1 MNADSPHQQQR
12 VSQSEQTI
20 CMEKIE
26 NLVKNYIAQH
36 QLPSNENPILVAVSG
51 GVDSVVLLHL
61 LMALGY
67 RCTVAHCNFH
77 LRAEESDRDELF
89 VRKLCASKNIP
100 LFIHHFNT
108 HYEANKR
115 GISIEM
121 AARELRYNWFEL
133 LRQDLNIQYIA
144 VGHHRDDSVETL
156 LLNLLRGTGIR
167 GLTGITPIRDQIV
180 RPLLSLTRQQI
191 MEYALEHQLNF
202 VEDSSNSDDVFL
214 RNKIRLQLLP
224 LMQKIWPSANES
236 LCKMSQHLSSV
247 EKIYR
252 TYIHQIVND
261 IQECNHICISRLE
274 QYPEGETIL
283 FEILHPLGFNSHQI
297 KQIYESRKKH
307 SGKVF
312 LSPTV
317 RLVKDRDFF
326 VLLPLQTPHGPEF
339 DIHTIDTLSQ
349 LPIKMKACICPKG
362 KIDFHKDN
370 KTLLADADK
379 VQFPLKL
386 RRWQQGDWFVPLG
399 MKGRKK
405 VSDFFSDNK
414 FSLADKEN
422 AWILLSA
429 NGDVVWI
436 VGYRSDNRY
445 RITDQTERILRIETE

>member
-202 VEDSSNSDDVFL
+202 VEDSSNSDDVFFTQQNTFAIASADAGNL
-214 RNKIRLQLLP
+214 AVGKRVALQNVATSIVGGKNLP
-224 LMQKIWPSANES
+224 NVHTPNHQRYTGRQPHL
-236 LCKMSQHLSSV
+236 HLSFGAVPRRRNHLIRGITS
-247 EKIYR
+247 IGIQLSSNQ
-252 TYIHQIVND
+252 TD
-261 IQECNHICISRLE
+261 IR
-274 QYPEGETIL
+274 
-283 FEILHPLGFNSHQI
+283 
-297 KQIYESRKKH
+297 KQ
-307 SGKVF
+307 
-312 LSPTV
+312 
-317 RLVKDRDFF
+317 
-326 VLLPLQTPHGPEF
+326 
-339 DIHTIDTLSQ
+339 
-349 LPIKMKACICPKG
+349 
-362 KIDFHKDN
+362 
-370 KTLLADADK
+370 
-379 VQFPLKL
+379 
-386 RRWQQGDWFVPLG
+386 
-399 MKGRKK
+399 
-405 VSDFFSDNK
+405 K
-414 FSLADKEN
+414 FSFGQSISVVHRAFGKRQGLLCTVAPAN
-422 AWILLSA
+422 ASRA
-429 NGDVVWI
+429 GV
-436 VGYRSDNRY
+436 
-445 RITDQTERILRIETE
+445 